1 MKLSDLEGRTFTR
14 IGLGEVMIAPQDIW
28 ECSDPHYRWVMNGE
42 WVPDVDGEILEWVDH
57 NWDCQCGK
65 CERMKVVTM
74 PIVDGAIL

>member
-1 MKLSDLEGRTFTR
+1 
-14 IGLGEVMIAPQDIW
+14 
-28 ECSDPHYRWVMNGE
+28 MNGE